1 MDLRR
6 VAKIADGRAV
16 TAVDGTFGSPI
27 NQKPISLGI
36 DLSIHSATKYLNG
49 HSDVLAG
56 VVSGRK
62 DLVSKIKMTR
72 RVFGGT
78 LDPHAAWL
86 VIRGCKTIALRVK
99 KQNENALALANYLRN
114 HSKVLKVNYPGL
126 DSNPDYEVAKRQ
138 MFGGFGGV
146 LSFEVRADLNET
158 MKVVENLKYATLGA
172 SLGGVETLVTQPATT
187 SHHQLSKAERMKID
201 IGDSLI
207 RVSAGIE
214 DSKDLIKDFEQ
225 ALSLVKSE

>member
-1 MDLRR
+1 M
-6 VAKIADGRAV
+6 
-16 TAVDGTFGSPI
+16 
-27 NQKPISLGI
+27 
-36 DLSIHSATKYLNG
+36 NG

-187 SHHQLSKAERMKID
+187 SHHQLSKSERMKID